1 MDLTN
6 IIVGLS
12 CIGCA
17 ALYVGLAIPLLRD
30 RVKPNMMYGMRI
42 AKAFESDENWYSIN
56 RYGARQFVIW
66 AVPLALFGVVCFFL
80 PPMKDNVSLALVAGL
95 APVWALIPPVVAI
108 LRYARTL

>member
-17 ALYVGLAIPLLRD
+17 AVYVGLAIPLLHD
-30 RVKPNMMYGMRI
+30 RIKPNMMYGMRI
-42 AKAFESDENWYSIN
+42 AKALESDDNWYAVN
-56 RYGARQFVIW
+56 RYGARQFVLW

-80 PPMKDNVSLALVAGL
+80 PPMNENVPLAIGAGL
-95 APVWALIPPVVAI
+95 VPVWALIPPVVAT